1 MRWLEPRTG
10 RLRRPHQDGCGGTFS
25 SLATGSPS
33 PRHILRNG
41 GLADVDT
48 ELEEFSMNAGSAPE
62 RIGEAHLPDQ
72 PPDFR
77 RHARP
82 TGTPTRFPAPE
93 GAKACP
99 MPPDNGFRLYDREG
113 VQNTRRDPSPPR
125 IGRDCKPPTS

>member
-1 MRWLEPRTG
+1 MVEEERSPA
-10 RLRRPHQDGCGGTFS
+10 LRRR
-25 SLATGSPS
+25 SPS

-48 ELEEFSMNAGSAPE
+48 ELEELSMNAGSAPE

-77 RHARP
+77 RYAWP

-93 GAKACP
+93 GAKAC
-99 MPPDNGFRLYDREG
+99 RCH
-113 VQNTRRDPSPPR
+113 RRTVSGSTIVRASR
-125 IGRDCKPPTS
+125 IRGA

>member
-1 MRWLEPRTG
+1 
-10 RLRRPHQDGCGGTFS
+10 
-25 SLATGSPS
+25 
-33 PRHILRNG
+33 
-41 GLADVDT
+41 
-48 ELEEFSMNAGSAPE
+48 MNAGSAPE

-93 GAKACP
+93 RAKACP

-113 VQNTRRDPSPPR
+113 VQNTRRDPIQADEDHTIEVAEDR
-125 IGRDCKPPTS
+125 ALR

>member
-1 MRWLEPRTG
+1 MEV
-10 RLRRPHQDGCGGTFS
+10 
-25 SLATGSPS
+25 SPS

-41 GLADVDT
+41 GLADIDT
-48 ELEEFSMNAGSAPE
+48 ELEELSMNAGSAPE

-77 RHARP
+77 RYAWP

-113 VQNTRRDPSPPR
+113 IQNTRRDPIKAAR
-125 IGRDCKPPTS
+125 IIRSKLLKTGRCGDARRSTFS